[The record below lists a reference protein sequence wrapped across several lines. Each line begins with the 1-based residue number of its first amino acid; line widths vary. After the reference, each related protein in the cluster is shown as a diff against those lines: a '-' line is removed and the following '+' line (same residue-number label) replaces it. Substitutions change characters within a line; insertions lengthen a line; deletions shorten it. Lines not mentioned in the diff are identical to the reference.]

1 MGRNRT
7 KEKHLPPRMQPKGG
21 RYYWTPFVDGK
32 VKWVPLGDDY
42 VHALLKW
49 RDLEGLS
56 EGAATVA
63 QLLDNALAA
72 LANRKKPKPLA
83 PDTLREFSRALNN
96 LKAGFEGFQPADV
109 TPALVAQYLEN
120 RSAPVSANREVSF
133 LSTAWDLA
141 RRRGWINL
149 PNPCLGVERNPEKK
163 RKRVGRPG
171 EIAALVAPERPEA
184 DMVML
189 TLMTAIRQADLRF
202 LTRHAVEDEGLRVR
216 PQKTDDSTE
225 VELFFKWTPELRALI
240 ERAKARA
247 AKVGSIYL
255 FPASRGRRRGQ
266 PYTRNSFVSVYRKY
280 FALCKVEGLTWHDLR
295 RTALNKVQKVHGKDA
310 AQILAGH
317 SSMVTTEGY
326 LANVGAFEILPV
338 AWDFR
343 KQ

>member
-1 MGRNRT
+1 MGRTRG
-7 KEKHLPPRMQPKGG
+7 KDKHLPPRMQKKGG
-21 RYYWTPFVDGK
+21 SYYWTPFVDGK
-32 VKWVPLGDDY
+32 VKWVPLGNDY
-42 VHALLKW
+42 VQALLKW
-49 RDLEGLS
+49 RDHEGLS

-63 QLLDNALAA
+63 QLLDNALSA
-72 LANRKKPKPLA
+72 LVNRKKPKPLA
-83 PDTLREFSRALNN
+83 PGTLREFSRACNT
-96 LKAGFEGFQPADV
+96 LKPSFEGFRPMDL
-109 TPALVAQYLEN
+109 TPAEVAQYLEK
-120 RSAPVSANREVSF
+120 RSAPVAANREVSF

-149 PNPCLGVERNPEKK
+149 PNPCLGVGRNPEKK
-163 RKRVGRPG
+163 RKRIGRPA
-171 EIAALVAPERPEA
+171 EIAALVAPQRPEA

-202 LTRHAVEDEGLRVR
+202 LTRHAIEDEGLRVK

-225 VELFFKWTPELRALI
+225 VELFFRWTPELLALI
-240 ERAKARA
+240 DRAKARA

-280 FALCKVEGLTWHDLR
+280 FARCKVEGLTWHDLR
-295 RTALNKVQKVHGKDA
+295 RTALNKIRDVHGKDA
-310 AQILAGH
+310 AQVLAGH

-326 LANVGAFEILPV
+326 LANVGAFEIAPV